1 MRIVSTLSSTGNP
14 AVPIRSVGAIH
25 AMSVQRHGDSLRTE
39 ELPESLGESRTGP
52 FLMVSLFAMR
62 EGVFPPHPHAGFSV
76 ATYMLPESPS
86 AFVNQD
92 SLGNHHRIA
101 PGSLHVTVA
110 GSGVLHEEQPE
121 HSGALAR
128 GFQIWIDHSDGD
140 REVAPSAHHL
150 DVAAVP
156 VVDHDGARVR
166 VLLGGFGPLRSP
178 LALPTPVRLLDLA
191 LAQGATLELP
201 LDAAEQ
207 SFIIVHAGALKL
219 DDHRVDA
226 STVVLITDAADC
238 VTLTAQLPGTRA
250 TLFSGRQVTTP
261 RLRHG
266 PFVASSAE
274 QLQRFL
280 RRLQRGEFGSLPPFS
295 QRR

>member
-1 MRIVSTLSSTGNP
+1 M
-14 AVPIRSVGAIH
+14 PIRRVGSVH
-25 AMSVQRHGDSLRTE
+25 AMSVQRHGESLRTE
-39 ELPESLGESRTGP
+39 ELPESLGDSRTGP

-92 SLGNHHRIA
+92 SLGNHNRIA

-121 HSGALAR
+121 HAGALAR
-128 GFQIWIDHSDGD
+128 GFQIWIDHSQDD

-156 VVDHDGARVR
+156 AVDRDGARVR
-166 VLLGGFGPLRSP
+166 VLLGGFATLRSP
-178 LALPTPVRLLDLA
+178 VSLPTPVRLLDLT
-191 LAQGATLELP
+191 LAQGAALELP
-201 LDAAEQ
+201 LDPADQ
-207 SFIIVHAGALKL
+207 SFVIVHAGGLL
-219 DDHRVDA
+219 TDNHRIDA
-226 STVVLITDAADC
+226 GTVVLIADDADSL
-238 VTLTAQLPGTRA
+238 TLTALMPGTRA
-250 TLFSGRQVTTP
+250 TLFAGRRVTTP

-266 PFVASSAE
+266 PFVAGSPE
-274 QLQRFL
+274 QLQQFL
-280 RRLQRGEFGSLPPFS
+280 RRFQRGEFGSLQPFS